1 MIVCCAVQENGAR
14 TNGLSILTGIIN
26 LQFSRI
32 RSSMM
37 PDPNSTKFIVLSTQG
52 RPQSKFE
59 GDSFSHS
66 QDTSNQTFE
75 RVLFCVSFL
84 TSSFCTLC
92 KVDIACVFVAEILY
106 MYWGLKTNISIKF
119 GINLINIQGVISYFT
134 IETKSRL
141 LSHLQGKPL
150 PGTS

>member
-37 PDPNSTKFIVLSTQG
+37 PDPNSTKFIVLSTQE

-59 GDSFSHS
+59 EEDSFSHS
-66 QDTSNQTFE
+66 
-75 RVLFCVSFL
+75 
-84 TSSFCTLC
+84 
-92 KVDIACVFVAEILY
+92 
-106 MYWGLKTNISIKF
+106 
-119 GINLINIQGVISYFT
+119 
-134 IETKSRL
+134 
-141 LSHLQGKPL
+141 
-150 PGTS
+150 